1 MCQPPKPPTKA
12 CGACGLEKDASCYS
26 KKQFAAKATRRCRD
40 CLAKNADVKEEVAI
54 SRAPGPLAKTICW
67 DLYYLLLG
75 AGKDDAVGLR
85 PKRRPILR
93 ATPRTHRAG
102 NPAGRL

>member
-75 AGKDDAVGLR
+75 AGKDDAS
-85 PKRRPILR
+85 PQAKK
-93 ATPRTHRAG
+93 
-102 NPAGRL
+102 

>member
-1 MCQPPKPPTKA
+1 MPAPEAAHQA

-40 CLAKNADVKEEVAI
+40 RPAKNADVKEEVAI

-75 AGKDDAVGLR
+75 AGKDDAPASEKGGLPAR
-85 PKRRPILR
+85 DPGPHGARD
-93 ATPRTHRAG
+93 
-102 NPAGRL
+102 PAGRL